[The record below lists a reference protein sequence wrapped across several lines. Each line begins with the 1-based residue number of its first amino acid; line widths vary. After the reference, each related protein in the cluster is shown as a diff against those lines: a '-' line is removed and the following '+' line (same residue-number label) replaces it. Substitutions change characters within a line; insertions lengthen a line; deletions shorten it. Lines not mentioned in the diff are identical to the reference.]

1 MVCRNFMPWKFK
13 KVSILENYE
22 TALNVKLGGDDI
34 EEAPEI
40 VSSSFRVMK
49 KKKVE

>member
-1 MVCRNFMPWKFK
+1 MPWKFK
-13 KVSILENYE
+13 KTSILENYE

-40 VSSSFRVMK
+40 VTSSFSVRK
-49 KKKVE
+49 KKSTE